1 MDLVQILNI
10 FTSKIGSI
18 FLPSFEKMMASKI
31 KLCSIYPSFKI
42 VGSAKHAKFGEKWS
56 NFIS

>member
-18 FLPSFEKMMASKI
+18 FLPSFENCGLKNKTD
-31 KLCSIYPSFKI
+31 
-42 VGSAKHAKFGEKWS
+42 KHAQFGEKCS
-56 NFIS
+56 NFI